1 MCNTLSGY
9 PFLTVLTFWIY
20 LPPSHCHRPPL
31 SFPRCP
37 SSHKCYNQ
45 LQIVPPV
52 KTGVQLTGN
61 KFRISTHEFS
71 SDNNW
76 QVSRSLLGNPSGVG
90 GVTESEDAHYLWLLW
105 RRETNITLSL
115 SLWTE
120 TFTVFLNW
128 HLVNWLLSLCTVCP
142 LLSLGVQLWVSQMFF
157 QCLKEQGNYLITDNT
172 TTCFLFILCSSV
184 IYLYIAQAI

>member
-9 PFLTVLTFWIY
+9 PFLIVLTFWIY

-31 SFPRCP
+31 FFPRCP
-37 SSHKCYNQ
+37 SSHKCYKQ

-90 GVTESEDAHYLWLLW
+90 GVTEREDAHYRWLLW
-105 RRETNITLSL
+105 RRENNIALRHESL
-115 SLWTE
+115 DIHI
-120 TFTVFLNW
+120 FFNW
-128 HLVNWLLSLCTVCP
+128 HLVNWHLSLCTVCP
-142 LLSLGVQLWVSQMFF
+142 LLSLGV
-157 QCLKEQGNYLITDNT
+157 
-172 TTCFLFILCSSV
+172 
-184 IYLYIAQAI
+184 